1 MKEKEGVIGGRPR
14 VDRVEGAGSRKG
26 VRMSEARRQGG
37 RAKEGLERPV
47 REGCRDGMGRGWKRK
62 MERVELRGWVDRVA
76 VAGGEKKGR

>member
-1 MKEKEGVIGGRPR
+1 MKGKEGLIGGRPR

-47 REGCRDGMGRGWKRK
+47 RDGCRDGMGRGQ
-62 MERVELRGWVDRVA
+62 RVEEENG
-76 VAGGEKKGR
+76 KS